1 MSRRKPIVGLC
12 GGVGAGKSMV
22 AKEFEHLG
30 CLVIDSDR
38 LNHEVLRRPDV
49 LQTVRDWW
57 GDRVVA
63 ADGRPDHRRIAEI
76 VFSNPDEKRRLESLV
91 HPLIARLREDMIK
104 AGDEDPAVEAIILD
118 SPLLLESNLDRLC
131 DSIVFVEAS
140 ETRRLQRLQRERN
153 WGRDE
158 LDRRQRCQKPLAAK
172 RSRSDFVIN
181 NDGPVGQLCPQVA
194 DIFGKVVSRPSSA
207 R

>member
-22 AKEFEHLG
+22 AKEFERLG

-38 LNHEVLRRPDV
+38 LNHKVLRRPDV
-49 LQTVRDWW
+49 LQTLRGWW

-91 HPLIARLREDMIK
+91 HPLIARVREDMIK
-104 AGDEDPAVEAIILD
+104 AGNEDPAVEAIILD

-158 LDRRQRCQKPLAAK
+158 LDRRQRCQKPLACK

-181 NDGPVGQLCPQVA
+181 NDGPLGHLRPQVA

>member
-22 AKEFEHLG
+22 AKEFERLG

-38 LNHEVLRRPDV
+38 LNHEVLRRADV
-49 LQTVRDWW
+49 LQTLRGWW

-76 VFSNPDEKRRLESLV
+76 VFSNPEEKRRLESLV

-118 SPLLLESNLDRLC
+118 SPLLLESNLDRIC
-131 DSIVFVEAS
+131 DSIVFVEAG
-140 ETRRLQRLQRERN
+140 ETRRLRRLRRERD

-158 LDRRQRCQKPLAAK
+158 LDRRQRCQEPLAAK

-181 NDGPVGQLCPQVA
+181 NDGPVGQLGPQVA
-194 DIFGKVVSRPSSA
+194 DIFGRIVSRPSSA